1 MLFPRITSE
10 ARRTNLCAVTV
21 VDNHLDVRMWSTRL
35 LFNTIDFIEIGGHQE
50 TINGGDNLGVFRAF
64 LYFISFLPFFHRRH
78 LTSRCCSL
86 SWNVK
91 CIVYFIV
98 IELSHRAPIAI
109 RFFSFFLFSK
119 HFYYTSLS
127 LFQFENFY
135 SLLFIFLFALYCR
148 HELSKYFNLLFFT
161 LLKHRTFIGQILLFP
176 I

>member
-109 RFFSFFLFSK
+109 RFFLFFCFQNISITHHYHCFNLKTSIRYCLFFFLLYIVAMNYQNIS
-119 HFYYTSLS
+119 TC
-127 LFQFENFY
+127 Y
-135 SLLFIFLFALYCR
+135 SLHY
-148 HELSKYFNLLFFT
+148 
-161 LLKHRTFIGQILLFP
+161 
-176 I
+176 